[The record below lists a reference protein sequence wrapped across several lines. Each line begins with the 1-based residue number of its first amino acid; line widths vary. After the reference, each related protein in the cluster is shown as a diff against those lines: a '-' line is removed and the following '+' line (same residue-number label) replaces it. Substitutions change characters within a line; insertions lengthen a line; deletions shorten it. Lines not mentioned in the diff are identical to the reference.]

1 MEERIII
8 GFSQIN
14 HKHRRFLFF
23 YSDVQHL
30 RLFMVHMFV
39 FSQEFALFSVGI
51 ILLQQRSN
59 NSLFVGLN
67 GGFMIDSKGLQM
79 GQCHKKHRIVKPFAS
94 LLKKEEK

>member
-1 MEERIII
+1 
-8 GFSQIN
+8 
-14 HKHRRFLFF
+14 
-23 YSDVQHL
+23 
-30 RLFMVHMFV
+30 MVHMFV

-94 LLKKEEK
+94 LLKKEEKETLYPNSVTHERFSVALSHD